1 MGRAP
6 QLIAAVP
13 LLLCWVAVK
22 AQGSP
27 RSAELIDAGS
37 GQLERGEFEQGLASF
52 EAAAR
57 EDAADAE
64 APFFAG
70 VALNRLGRAEQ
81 ALAAFGRAEAMGLNH
96 QEMPFEK
103 GWSLLMLRRWD
114 EAVEQLTRYDA
125 TNPGR
130 GQTSEF
136 LGRAYL
142 ALEKH
147 DQAKA
152 AFDEALRRDPELAPT
167 VRVYR
172 ALLYQRRGDEAAAR
186 DELAGLLRAAP
197 NSVTG
202 RVVRSQLDVATAPPA
217 GAQRPW
223 ELGIS
228 LGWGY
233 NSDARGVSFVR
244 PRNNEAVPEEGSA
257 FARVTVDGAYWPIL
271 TKRDRLTVG
280 YQLQADFFAEQRND
294 PDLFDQYI
302 YVEHWHALG
311 KVFSTT
317 LRVSW
322 NNTLLGEDDYRNQFT
337 AHAGVGWRLAPGLE
351 LQGAYTYAYNDYR
364 YEIETETQPAPSEED
379 IAALNQ
385 DANVHT
391 LTVSAAYDVPKLR
404 ARVRVGYF
412 HTWNVASGREFDYQ
426 SDGLFAG
433 VTFALPWEIAAD
445 VFYVH
450 TFDRY
455 AHESG
460 TVIPPVRRR
469 DDIDGF
475 TLRVTRALTQNSR
488 VYVEYNYNHDDSNI
502 DGYDVNQH
510 VVSGGLVWRF

>member
-1 MGRAP
+1 M
-6 QLIAAVP
+6 AAMP

-22 AQGSP
+22 ANGSP
-27 RSAELIDAGS
+27 RSAELIDVGS
-37 GQLERGEFEQGLASF
+37 GQLEKGEFEQGLASF

-57 EDAADAE
+57 EDPADPE
-64 APFFAG
+64 APFFVA
-70 VALNRLGRAEQ
+70 VALNRLGRAKEALG
-81 ALAAFGRAEAMGLNH
+81 ALARAEAMGLNH
-96 QEMPFEK
+96 PEMPFEK
-103 GWSLLMLRRWD
+103 GWSLLMLRRWE
-114 EAVEQLTRYDA
+114 EAAEQLRRFDA
-125 TNPGR
+125 ANPGR

-142 ALEKH
+142 ALGQY

-152 AFDEALRRDPELAPT
+152 ALDEALRRDPDLAPT

-172 ALLYQRRGDEAAAR
+172 ALLYQRRGDEAAAGN
-186 DELAGLLRAAP
+186 ELAGLLRAAP
-197 NSVTG
+197 SSVTG
-202 RVVRSQLDVATAPPA
+202 RVVRSQLDVAPAPAA
-217 GAQRPW
+217 GEQRPW

-244 PRNNEAVPEEGSA
+244 PRNDETVPEEGSA

-271 TKRDRLTVG
+271 TAQDRLAVG
-280 YQLQADFFAEQRND
+280 YQLQADFYAEQRND
-294 PDLFDQYI
+294 PDLFDQYL

-311 KVFSTT
+311 RVFSTT
-317 LRVSW
+317 LRLSW
-322 NNTLLGEDDYRNQFT
+322 NNTLLGEDDYRNQFA
-337 AHAGVGWRLAPGLE
+337 AHAGVGWRIAPALE

-364 YEIETETQPAPSEED
+364 YEIETETDPAPTEDD

-391 LTVSAAYDVPKLR
+391 LTVSAAYDVPKVR
-404 ARVRVGYF
+404 ARVRGGYF

-433 VTFALPWEIAAD
+433 VVFVLPWDTVAD

-455 AHESG
+455 DHSSG
-460 TVIPPVRRR
+460 TVIPPVNRR

-475 TLRVTRALTQNSR
+475 TLRVTRALTPNSS